1 MMNYSIV
8 KEKRLGQYL
17 TNHPYPS
24 RKDNP
29 PRPSQREGERK
40 EVGTVFLQT
49 TPTPPLEKEGNEL
62 PWDRRRMS
70 YLEKGG
76 MESYF
81 GKGGMESY
89 LGKGGE

>member
-62 PWDRRRMS
+62 PWKRRDGKLPWKRR
-70 YLEKGG
+70 G
-76 MESYF
+76 M
-81 GKGGMESY
+81 SY